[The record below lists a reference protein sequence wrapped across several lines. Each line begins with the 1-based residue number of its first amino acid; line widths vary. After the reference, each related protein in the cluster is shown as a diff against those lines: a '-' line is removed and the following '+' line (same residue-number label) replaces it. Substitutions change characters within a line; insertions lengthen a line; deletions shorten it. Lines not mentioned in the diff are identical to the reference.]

1 MCNIKEL
8 TKSSIELKILYVED
22 DESARIKTLQLLKNF
37 FRDITIAINGKDGIE
52 KFSNDNFDLVITD
65 INMPYMN
72 GIEMLKKIR
81 EVDKDIPCLILSAH
95 DDSEYFVDAIKLSLD
110 GYILKPIEITQFTD
124 ILYKIIDKIRLKS
137 ENLQYKQFLEKQV
150 NLQIE
155 ELRQKDKVLFQQS
168 KLASMGEMMDAIAHQ
183 WKQPLNAISIL
194 TSGLEVKLDFD
205 DINKEILKDCIGN
218 TRDQIDHLVETIDEF
233 RGFFRSQPDL
243 KFVKVK
249 DVIDSVLYLLKK
261 ELIKY
266 KIEVKFIGDPNIK
279 VKLIPNE
286 FKHII
291 INLINNS
298 KDEFIKHDISNR
310 ELVFD
315 LSKYENKV
323 ILSLE
328 DNAGGIPKNIINEI
342 FKSNFTT
349 KIAGKGT
356 GIGLYMSKNIIEK
369 IGGTIT
375 AQNKNN
381 GVAFEIII

>member
-52 KFSNDNFDLVITD
+52 KFSNDVFDLVITD

-310 ELVFD
+310 ELIFD

>member
-81 EVDKDIPCLILSAH
+81 ELDKDIPCLILSAH

>member
-81 EVDKDIPCLILSAH
+81 ELDKDIPCLILSAH

-298 KDEFIKHDISNR
+298 KDEFIKRDISNR

-349 KIAGKGT
+349 KTAGKGT